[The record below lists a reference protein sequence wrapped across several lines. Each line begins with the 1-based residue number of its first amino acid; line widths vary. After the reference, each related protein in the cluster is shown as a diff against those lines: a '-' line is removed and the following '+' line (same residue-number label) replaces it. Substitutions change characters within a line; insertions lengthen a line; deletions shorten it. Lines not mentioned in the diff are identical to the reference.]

1 MIAAALIDMAWD
13 QLAVGVAAIVGL
25 IYVARTLRRSNE
37 DVLEFLGNH
46 MTKNTEVQAKLVDAV
61 TDLSDEVKNMKAE
74 VRYAR
79 ILNQG
84 VRVPEDQ
91 GTKWEDS

>member
-1 MIAAALIDMAWD
+1 MSPWGFAWD

-25 IYVARTLRRSNE
+25 IYVARTLRKSNE
-37 DVLEFLGNH
+37 DVLQFLGNH
-46 MTKNTEVQAKLVDAV
+46 MTRNTEAQAKLVDAV
-61 TDLSDEVKNMKAE
+61 QDLSDEIRNMKAE

-79 ILNQG
+79 ILNEG

-91 GTKWEDS
+91 GTKWEES